1 MLGEGDQKMA
11 KRLKFR
17 SRLFEDLSNIVDKLS
32 AESLN
37 GVPIIVEGK
46 RDEEGL
52 RRAGVRGEIIQV
64 KSIRGLRRFFEKRD
78 VRRVILLPDL
88 DSEGE
93 RLTKILIQSL
103 EGVVGE
109 IDLSYRK
116 RLMEFKRY
124 GLIEMESLDK
134 LLNRLRP
141 VRR

>member
-1 MLGEGDQKMA
+1 MA

-52 RRAGVRGEIIQV
+52 RRAGIRGEIIQV
-64 KSIRGLRRFFEKRD
+64 KSIRGLRRLFEKRG

>member
-1 MLGEGDQKMA
+1 MLDEGDQKMA

-17 SRLFEDLSNIVDKLS
+17 SRLFEHLANIVDKLS

-37 GVPIIVEGK
+37 GAPIIVEGK

-78 VRRVILLPDL
+78 VKRVILLPDL

>member
-1 MLGEGDQKMA
+1 MA

-17 SRLFEDLSNIVDKLS
+17 SRLFEELLNIVDKLS

-37 GVPIIVEGK
+37 GVPIIVEGR

-64 KSIRGLRRFFEKRD
+64 KSIKGLRRFFEQRA

-93 RLTKILIQSL
+93 KLMKTLTQSL

-109 IDLSYRK
+109 IDLSYRRK
-116 RLMEFKRY
+116 LMEFKRY
-124 GLIEMESLDK
+124 GLIEIESLDK
-134 LLNRLRP
+134 LLERLRP
-141 VRR
+141 VKG

>member
-1 MLGEGDQKMA
+1 MA

-17 SRLFEDLSNIVDKLS
+17 SRLFEELASIVDKLS

-37 GVPIIVEGK
+37 GIPIIVEGR

-64 KSIRGLRRFFEKRD
+64 KSIKGLRRFFEQRD
-78 VRRVILLPDL
+78 VKRVILLLDL

-93 RLTKILIQSL
+93 RLMKILIQSL

-109 IDLSYRK
+109 IDLSYRR

-124 GLIEMESLDK
+124 GLIEIESIDK
-134 LLNRLRP
+134 FLERLRP

>member
-1 MLGEGDQKMA
+1 MA

-17 SRLFEDLSNIVDKLS
+17 SRLFEELASIVDKLS

-37 GVPIIVEGK
+37 GIPIIVEGR

-64 KSIRGLRRFFEKRD
+64 KSIKGLRRFFEQRD
-78 VRRVILLPDL
+78 VKRVILLLDL

-93 RLTKILIQSL
+93 RLMKILIQSL

-109 IDLSYRK
+109 IDLSYRR

-124 GLIEMESLDK
+124 GLIEIESIDK
-134 LLNRLRP
+134 LLERLRP

>member
-52 RRAGVRGEIIQV
+52 RRAGVKGEIIQV
-64 KSIRGLRRFFEKRD
+64 KSIRGLRRLFEKRG

>member
-11 KRLKFR
+11 KRLRFR
-17 SRLFEDLSNIVDKLS
+17 SRLFENLANIVDKLS

>member
-1 MLGEGDQKMA
+1 LLGEGDQEMA

-17 SRLFEDLSNIVDKLS
+17 SRLFEELVNIVDKLS

-37 GVPIIVEGK
+37 GVPIIVEGR

-64 KSIRGLRRFFEKRD
+64 KSIKGLRRFFEQRA

-93 RLTKILIQSL
+93 KLMKTLTQSL

-109 IDLSYRK
+109 IDLSYRRK
-116 RLMEFKRY
+116 LMEFKRY
-124 GLIEMESLDK
+124 GLIEIESLDK
-134 LLNRLRP
+134 LLERLRP
-141 VRR
+141 VKG

>member
-1 MLGEGDQKMA
+1 MA

-52 RRAGVRGEIIQV
+52 RRAGVKGEIIQV
-64 KSIRGLRRFFEKRD
+64 KSIRGLRRLFEKRG

>member
-1 MLGEGDQKMA
+1 MA

-17 SRLFEDLSNIVDKLS
+17 SRLFEELLNIVDKLS

-37 GVPIIVEGK
+37 GVPIIVEGR

-64 KSIRGLRRFFEKRD
+64 KSIKGLRRFFEQRA

-93 RLTKILIQSL
+93 KLMKTLTQSL

-109 IDLSYRK
+109 IDLSYRRK
-116 RLMEFKRY
+116 LMEFKRY
-124 GLIEMESLDK
+124 GLIEIESLDR
-134 LLNRLRP
+134 LLERLRP
-141 VRR
+141 VRG

>member
-1 MLGEGDQKMA
+1 MY
-11 KRLKFR
+11 KRQ
-17 SRLFEDLSNIVDKLS
+17 RLFEELASIVDKLS

-37 GVPIIVEGK
+37 GIPIIVEGK

-64 KSIRGLRRFFEKRD
+64 KSIKGLRRFFEQRD
-78 VRRVILLPDL
+78 VKRVILLLDL

-93 RLTKILIQSL
+93 RLMKTLIQSL

-109 IDLSYRK
+109 IDLSYRR

-124 GLIEMESLDK
+124 GLIEIESIDK
-134 LLNRLRP
+134 LLERLRP

>member
-1 MLGEGDQKMA
+1 MA

-17 SRLFEDLSNIVDKLS
+17 SRLFEELASIVDKLS

-37 GVPIIVEGK
+37 GVPIIVEGR

-64 KSIRGLRRFFEKRD
+64 KSVKGLRRFFEQRD
-78 VRRVILLPDL
+78 VRRIILLLDL

-93 RLTKILIQSL
+93 RLMKALIQSL

-109 IDLSYRK
+109 IDLSYRR

-124 GLIEMESLDK
+124 GLIEIESIDK
-134 LLNRLRP
+134 LLERLRP
-141 VRR
+141 ARR

>member
-1 MLGEGDQKMA
+1 MLGEGDQAMA

-17 SRLFEDLSNIVDKLS
+17 SRLFEELASIVDKLS

-37 GVPIIVEGK
+37 GIPIIVEGR

-64 KSIRGLRRFFEKRD
+64 KSIKGLRRFFEQRD
-78 VRRVILLPDL
+78 VKRVILLLDL

-93 RLTKILIQSL
+93 RLMKALIQSL

-109 IDLSYRK
+109 IDLSYRR

-124 GLIEMESLDK
+124 GLIEIESIDK
-134 LLNRLRP
+134 LLERLRP
-141 VRR
+141 ARR

>member
-1 MLGEGDQKMA
+1 MA

-52 RRAGVRGEIIQV
+52 RRAGVKGEIIQV
-64 KSIRGLRRFFEKRD
+64 KSIRGLRRLFEKRG
-78 VRRVILLPDL
+78 VRRVILLSDL

>member
-1 MLGEGDQKMA
+1 MA

-17 SRLFEDLSNIVDKLS
+17 SRLFEELASIVDKLS

-37 GVPIIVEGK
+37 GVPIVVEGR

-64 KSIRGLRRFFEKRD
+64 KSVKGLRRFFEQRD
-78 VRRVILLPDL
+78 VRRVILLLDL

-93 RLTKILIQSL
+93 RLMKTLIQSL

-109 IDLSYRK
+109 IDLSYRR

-124 GLIEMESLDK
+124 GLIEIESIDK
-134 LLNRLRP
+134 LLERLRP

>member
-1 MLGEGDQKMA
+1 MA

-17 SRLFEDLSNIVDKLS
+17 SRLFEELASIVDKLS

-37 GVPIIVEGK
+37 GVPIVVEGR
-46 RDEEGL
+46 RDKEGL

-64 KSIRGLRRFFEKRD
+64 KSIKGLRRFFEQRD
-78 VRRVILLPDL
+78 VKRVILLLDL

-93 RLTKILIQSL
+93 RLMKTLIQSL

-109 IDLSYRK
+109 IDLSYRR

-124 GLIEMESLDK
+124 GLIEIESIDK
-134 LLNRLRP
+134 LLERLRP

>member
-1 MLGEGDQKMA
+1 MA
-11 KRLKFR
+11 KGLKFR
-17 SRLFEDLSNIVDKLS
+17 SRLFEELANIVEKLS

-37 GVPIIVEGK
+37 GVPIIVEGR

-64 KSIRGLRRFFEKRD
+64 KSIKGLRRFFEQRD
-78 VRRVILLPDL
+78 VKRVILLLDL

-93 RLTKILIQSL
+93 KLVKILIQSL

-109 IDLSYRK
+109 IDLSYRR
-116 RLMEFKRY
+116 RLMEFKRF

-134 LLNRLRP
+134 LLERLRP
-141 VRR
+141 VRG

>member
-1 MLGEGDQKMA
+1 MA

-17 SRLFEDLSNIVDKLS
+17 SRLFEELASIVDKLS

-37 GVPIIVEGK
+37 GVPIIVEGR

-64 KSIRGLRRFFEKRD
+64 KSVKGLRRFFEQRD
-78 VRRVILLPDL
+78 VRRIILLLDL

-93 RLTKILIQSL
+93 RLMKALIQSL

-109 IDLSYRK
+109 IDLSYRR

-124 GLIEMESLDK
+124 GLIEIESIDK
-134 LLNRLRP
+134 LLERLRP

>member
-64 KSIRGLRRFFEKRD
+64 KSIRGLRRLFEKRG

>member
-1 MLGEGDQKMA
+1 MA
-11 KRLKFR
+11 KGLKFR
-17 SRLFEDLSNIVDKLS
+17 SRLFEELANIIEKLS

-37 GVPIIVEGK
+37 GVPIIVEGR

-64 KSIRGLRRFFEKRD
+64 KSIKGLRRFFEQRD
-78 VRRVILLPDL
+78 VKRVILLLDL

-93 RLTKILIQSL
+93 KLVKILIQSL

-109 IDLSYRK
+109 IDLSYRR
-116 RLMEFKRY
+116 RLMEFKRF

-134 LLNRLRP
+134 LLERLRP
-141 VRR
+141 VRG

>member
-1 MLGEGDQKMA
+1 MA

-17 SRLFEDLSNIVDKLS
+17 SRLFEELASIVDKLS

-37 GVPIIVEGK
+37 GIPIIVEGK

-64 KSIRGLRRFFEKRD
+64 KSIRGLRRFFEQRD
-78 VRRVILLPDL
+78 VKRVILLLDL
-88 DSEGE
+88 DSEGD
-93 RLTKILIQSL
+93 RLMKTLIQSL

-109 IDLSYRK
+109 IDLSYRR

-124 GLIEMESLDK
+124 GLIEIESIDK
-134 LLNRLRP
+134 LLERLRP

>member
-1 MLGEGDQKMA
+1 MA

-17 SRLFEDLSNIVDKLS
+17 SRLFEELASIVDKLS

-37 GVPIIVEGK
+37 GVPIIVEGR

-64 KSIRGLRRFFEKRD
+64 KSIKGLRRFFEQRD
-78 VRRVILLPDL
+78 VKRVILLLDL

-93 RLTKILIQSL
+93 RLMKILIQSL

-109 IDLSYRK
+109 IDLSYRR

-124 GLIEMESLDK
+124 GLIEIESLDK
-134 LLNRLRP
+134 LLERLRP

>member
-1 MLGEGDQKMA
+1 LLGEGDQKMA
-11 KRLKFR
+11 KRLRFR
-17 SRLFEDLSNIVDKLS
+17 SRLFENLANIVDKLS

>member
-1 MLGEGDQKMA
+1 MA

-52 RRAGVRGEIIQV
+52 RRAGVKGEIIQV
-64 KSIRGLRRFFEKRD
+64 KSIRGLRRLFEKRD
-78 VRRVILLPDL
+78 VKRVILLPDL

>member
-1 MLGEGDQKMA
+1 MA

-17 SRLFEDLSNIVDKLS
+17 SRLFEELASIVDKLS

-37 GVPIIVEGK
+37 GIPIIVEGR

-64 KSIRGLRRFFEKRD
+64 KSIKGLRRFFEQRD
-78 VRRVILLPDL
+78 VKRVILLLDL

-93 RLTKILIQSL
+93 RLMKILIQSL

-109 IDLSYRK
+109 IDLSYRR

-124 GLIEMESLDK
+124 GLIEVESIDK
-134 LLNRLRP
+134 LLERLRP

>member
-1 MLGEGDQKMA
+1 MA
-11 KRLKFR
+11 KRLRFR
-17 SRLFEDLSNIVDKLS
+17 SRLFENLANIVDKLS

-37 GVPIIVEGK
+37 GIPIIVEGR

-64 KSIRGLRRFFEKRD
+64 KSIKGLRRFFEQRD
-78 VRRVILLPDL
+78 VKRVILLLDL

-93 RLTKILIQSL
+93 RLMKILIQSL

-109 IDLSYRK
+109 IDLSYRR

-124 GLIEMESLDK
+124 GLIEIESLDK
-134 LLNRLRP
+134 LLERLRP